1 MICQQCGMH
10 KAEWWDDIRAIAMC
24 EDCALRAADGKW
36 EDMGVDEKCEKVGF
50 EWMGDEDD

>member
-10 KAEWWDDIRAIAMC
+10 RAEWWDDIRALAMC
-24 EDCALRAADGKW
+24 EDCAVRAADGKW
-36 EDMGVDEKCEKVGF
+36 EDMDVAEKCEKVGY